1 MERILL
7 IETSTALCSAALAE
21 DGAITAY
28 KESSAPKAHASL
40 TAVFIQEMLAERGLT
55 LADCDAVC
63 VSMGPGSYTGLRVG
77 VSTAKGLCF
86 GAGKP
91 LLAVGTLDTLVAQ
104 AMEEI
109 PGQAGNDGQTG
120 IPCNNGN
127 DTPSNGNPG
136 NVIHDNVIHDNGIH
150 DNGNPGNGIPDNG
163 NPGNVIPGNVIPDLI
178 GDPRFIIPM
187 IDARRM
193 EVYTAVFT
201 STPSVIPSEAEGS
214 LRYVQ
219 ITETA
224 PVIIDENSFAE
235 YLEQG
240 PVLFI
245 GDGAGKCADV
255 IRHPNAHFCQ
265 CHPKASSMLAP
276 AIVQLRAGNFQD
288 VAYFEPFY
296 LKEFVATVSKKKLW

>member
-1 MERILL
+1 
-7 IETSTALCSAALAE
+7 
-21 DGAITAY
+21 
-28 KESSAPKAHASL
+28 
-40 TAVFIQEMLAERGLT
+40 
-55 LADCDAVC
+55 
-63 VSMGPGSYTGLRVG
+63 
-77 VSTAKGLCF
+77 
-86 GAGKP
+86 
-91 LLAVGTLDTLVAQ
+91 
-104 AMEEI
+104 
-109 PGQAGNDGQTG
+109 
-120 IPCNNGN
+120 
-127 DTPSNGNPG
+127 
-136 NVIHDNVIHDNGIH
+136 
-150 DNGNPGNGIPDNG
+150 
-163 NPGNVIPGNVIPDLI
+163 
-178 GDPRFIIPM
+178 M

-193 EVYTAVFT
+193 EVYTAVFA

-276 AIVQLRAGNFQD
+276 AIAQLRAGNFQD

>member
-1 MERILL
+1 MERIIL

-21 DGAITAY
+21 DGVITSY
-28 KESSAPKAHASL
+28 RESSAPKAHASL
-40 TAVFIQEMLAERGLT
+40 TAVFIQEMLSERNLS
-55 LADCDAVC
+55 LSDCDAVC

-86 GAGKP
+86 GSGKP

-104 AMEEI
+104 ASEK
-109 PGQAGNDGQTG
+109 PL
-120 IPCNNGN
+120 
-127 DTPSNGNPG
+127 SYK
-136 NVIHDNVIHDNGIH
+136 
-150 DNGNPGNGIPDNG
+150 
-163 NPGNVIPGNVIPDLI
+163 
-178 GDPRFIIPM
+178 FIIPM

-193 EVYTAVFT
+193 EVYTAVF
-201 STPSVIPSEAEGS
+201 ENG
-214 LRYVQ
+214 RQ

-224 PVIIDENSFAE
+224 PAIIDENSFSE

-240 PVLFI
+240 PCLFI

-255 IRHPNAHFCQ
+255 VRHPNASFCQ
-265 CHPKASSMLAP
+265 CFPKASAMLEP
-276 AIVQLRAGNFQD
+276 AIAAYRSGDFKD